1 MRDVGF
7 GEGTRLGG
15 ERSGVVDY
23 SVANCRCH
31 FVVGGIGE
39 ADV

>member
-7 GEGTRLGG
+7 GEGTGLGG
-15 ERSGVVDY
+15 QRSGVVDY
-23 SVANCRCH
+23 GVADCCCH
-31 FVVGGIGE
+31 FVVGGVGE